1 MIFFA
6 VLLVLVVIAQI
17 AESFIPPLD
26 WMYHSHIYIVPVLVF
41 YGAMALPFPAVMGL
55 AFFAGFMLDAL
66 TAQVLGGRVEISI
79 GWSILLYAVLAA
91 IMHGLRPL
99 FIRGRWE
106 VHCIMSGV
114 CTSAILLSQYLMI
127 SFRRGSLLF
136 NREAWWQIIGPG
148 IVAMIMAPLA
158 FWILHWLAGLTRN
171 PYRPDAESYEA
182 YE

>member
-6 VLLVLVVIAQI
+6 ILLILVFFAQI
-17 AESFIPPLD
+17 TEFFIPPLD
-26 WMYHSHIYIVPVLVF
+26 WMYNARIYIVPIIVF
-41 YGAMALPFPAVMGL
+41 YGAMSLPFPAVMAL

-66 TAQVLGGRVEISI
+66 TVQVLGSRVEISL

-106 VHCIMSGV
+106 VHCVMSGV
-114 CTSAILLSQYLMI
+114 CTSSILLAQYLMI
-127 SFRRGSLLF
+127 SFRRGSLF
-136 NREAWWQIIGPG
+136 FTREAWWQIAGPG
-148 IVAMIMAPLA
+148 LIAMLMGPLA
-158 FWILHWLAGLTRN
+158 FLILHYIAGLAGN
-171 PYRPDAESYEA
+171 PYRPDADAYEA

>member
-6 VLLVLVVIAQI
+6 ILLVLTFVAQI
-17 AESFIPPLD
+17 VEIFLPPLD
-26 WMYHSHIYIVPVLVF
+26 WMYNAHIYIVPIIVF
-41 YGAMALPFPAVMGL
+41 YGAMSLPFPAVMAL

-66 TAQVLGGRVEISI
+66 TVQVLGGRVEISL

-106 VHCIMSGV
+106 VHCVMSGV

-127 SFRRGSLLF
+127 SFRRGSLFF
-136 NREAWWQIIGPG
+136 NREAWWQIAGPG
-148 IVAMIMAPLA
+148 VIAMFMAPLA
-158 FWILHWLAGLTRN
+158 FLILHYVARLTKN
-171 PYRPDAESYEA
+171 PYLPDQNAFE
-182 YE
+182 